1 MWHNTWWSTD
11 SPKKSTWFCL
21 LTSSKKLTDETSS
34 GDLTY
39 TWNPRR
45 IYIHQDSMYGSW
57 IYFAIANFIFI
68 AIALIWGMPAQLSS
82 RSTTFAV
89 KRQNIFEEYSHR
101 KMKELLSFRATD
113 APQASALRRTFLKP
127 FNSQDAFFFP
137 SAFLIASLLSF
148 MSFIYILFQ
157 SIQVRRASESVGMC
171 RNASEC
177 VESRNQGASLSV
189 FSPLFQYMVF
199 QFCSSPW

>member
-1 MWHNTWWSTD
+1 
-11 SPKKSTWFCL
+11 
-21 LTSSKKLTDETSS
+21 
-34 GDLTY
+34 
-39 TWNPRR
+39 
-45 IYIHQDSMYGSW
+45 MYGSW

-68 AIALIWGMPAQLSS
+68 AIALIWGMSAQLSS
-82 RSTTFAV
+82 RSTTFAA

-171 RNASEC
+171 RKSKPRGG
-177 VESRNQGASLSV
+177 VWV
-189 FSPLFQYMVF
+189 FFPPLFQYMVF
-199 QFCSSPW
+199 QYVSILFKSMVIF

>member
-1 MWHNTWWSTD
+1 
-11 SPKKSTWFCL
+11 
-21 LTSSKKLTDETSS
+21 
-34 GDLTY
+34 
-39 TWNPRR
+39 
-45 IYIHQDSMYGSW
+45 MYGSW

-68 AIALIWGMPAQLSS
+68 AIALIWGMSAQLSS
-82 RSTTFAV
+82 RSTTFAA

-171 RNASEC
+171 RNVSK
-177 VESRNQGASLSV
+177 VETKGRSLSAFFPFV
-189 FSPLFQYMVF
+189 SIYGVSICFNSVQVHGNFLNKKQD
-199 QFCSSPW
+199 SDS

>member
-1 MWHNTWWSTD
+1 MM
-11 SPKKSTWFCL
+11 KQA
-21 LTSSKKLTDETSS
+21 SS
-34 GDLTY
+34 DLIRTL
-39 TWNPRR
+39 PEES
-45 IYIHQDSMYGSW
+45 IIPQDSMYGSW

-68 AIALIWGMPAQLSS
+68 AIALIWGMSAQLSS

-101 KMKELLSFRATD
+101 KVKELLSFRNASD
-113 APQASALRRTFLKP
+113 FPPQASALRRTFLKP

-157 SIQVRRASESVGMC
+157 SIQVRKASGLRRKSTSEVKGSEFFF
-171 RNASEC
+171 ASRSC
-177 VESRNQGASLSV
+177 FNGVQDHGNVLPIHWLV
-189 FSPLFQYMVF
+189 N
-199 QFCSSPW
+199 